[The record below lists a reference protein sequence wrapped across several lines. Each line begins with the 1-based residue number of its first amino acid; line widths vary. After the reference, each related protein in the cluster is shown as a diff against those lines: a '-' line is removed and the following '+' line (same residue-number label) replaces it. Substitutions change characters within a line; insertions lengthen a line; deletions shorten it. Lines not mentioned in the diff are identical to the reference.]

1 MPTRAAEAAPAPGG
15 PALPAARGGPWP
27 WRPLL
32 AAATLWLL
40 MLAAAFGLVL
50 VSIDRS
56 HEHYLRQDA
65 TSVGTD
71 WARLFASSVPDS
83 DLVLEGELPS
93 PPAQDLLHALRVS
106 SGVFRFRLYG
116 PGGELVLE
124 SESLATRPSGFGQV
138 LPEAQAAALHGDH
151 IVSLHEGDGG
161 REPSL
166 YSVALAPVLD
176 AGGRT
181 MGVVQIYIDQSRR
194 TDAVN
199 DAIQHVVS
207 VAVAALTLVFAAGGA
222 LWWLQRRRQQATEA
236 RMRYLAQ
243 HDALTGALNRE
254 SFGRLL
260 EKGCRRAAQQGGG
273 HGLAVLCLDLDRFKE
288 VNDTLGHAAGDEL
301 LRQVT
306 ARLAARLRSGD
317 ALARLGGDEFAVLA
331 VGMHDADGVQRLA
344 QRLLDAV
351 REPYELLGRV
361 ANVGLSVGVALHG
374 TDGNDP
380 ETLLRRADL
389 ALYRAKA
396 DGRNRVSVYDASLDV
411 AQQERRALMQE
422 LRHALHEGG
431 LRLHYQPLMDREG
444 RLNGYEALA
453 RWPHPRRGFV
463 PPSEFIALAEEHGL
477 IEELGRWVIETACHE
492 AASWPDHLT
501 VAVNLSAAQFKSG
514 STVVE
519 DVARALC
526 TSGLEP
532 TRLELE
538 ITESMLLHNAE
549 AVLQALHRL
558 RELGARIAMDDF
570 GTGFSSLAYLW
581 RFPFDKLK
589 VDRAFTQGLGREP
602 KVQLIMQ
609 AIVTLAHAPAIRVS
623 AEGVETE
630 AQHVL
635 LRDLGVD
642 ELQGYLLGRPEPV
655 ERIAHAV
662 GALSAPAVAT
672 AARTTPDEITAA

>member
-1 MPTRAAEAAPAPGG
+1 VRTRAAEAAPAA
-15 PALPAARGGPWP
+15 PALPAARDAPWP
-27 WRPLL
+27 WRALL
-32 AAATLWLL
+32 AAAMLWLL

-71 WARLFASSVPDS
+71 WARFFASSVPDS

-93 PPAQDLLHALRVS
+93 PPAQDILQALRVS

-116 PGGELVLE
+116 PRGELVLE
-124 SESLATRPSGFGQV
+124 SESLATRPSSFGHV
-138 LPEAQAAALHGDH
+138 LPEAQAAALHGDSV
-151 IVSLHEGDGG
+151 VSLHEGDGQQ
-161 REPSL
+161 EPSL

-181 MGVVQIYIDQSRR
+181 MGVVQIFIDQSRR
-194 TDAVN
+194 TGAVN
-199 DAIQHVVS
+199 DAIRHVLG
-207 VAVAALTLVFAAGGA
+207 VAVAALALVFAAGVA
-222 LWWLQRRRQQATEA
+222 LWWLQRRRQLATEA

-260 EKGCRRAAQQGGG
+260 ENGCRRAAQPGPGS
-273 HGLAVLCLDLDRFKE
+273 GLAVLCLDLDRFKE

-306 ARLAARLRSGD
+306 ARLAARLRTGD
-317 ALARLGGDEFAVLA
+317 ALARLGGDEFAVLTL
-331 VGMHDADGVQRLA
+331 GMHDAEGAQRLA

-351 REPYELLGRV
+351 CEPYELLGSV
-361 ANVGLSVGVALHG
+361 ANVGVSVGVALHG
-374 TDGNDP
+374 SDGNDP

-389 ALYRAKA
+389 ALYQAKA

-411 AQQERRALMQE
+411 AQQERRALTQE
-422 LRHALHEGG
+422 LQAALNDGG
-431 LRLHYQPLMDREG
+431 LRLHYQPLLDCEG
-444 RLNGYEALA
+444 RLTGYEALA

-463 PPSEFIALAEEHGL
+463 PPSEFIALAEQHGL

-492 AASWPDHLT
+492 AASWPEHLT

-538 ITESMLLHNAE
+538 ITESMLLNNAE

-602 KVQLIMQ
+602 KVRLIMQ
-609 AIVTLAHAPAIRVS
+609 AIVSLAHALAIRVS

-630 AQHVL
+630 VQHTL
-635 LRDLGVD
+635 LRELGVD

-655 ERIAHAV
+655 ERIAHAA
-662 GALSAPAVAT
+662 GASPVPVADS
-672 AARTTPDEITAA
+672 AARATPDAVTTA